1 MKKALVL
8 ILLSSSLLS
17 FANGGENE
25 NESSSVQSFEII
37 VIDSQTEE
45 PIPAAQ
51 IKIAHKDVE
60 AYTDFDGLAEIKN
73 LSVGSYDIEISFI
86 SYEKLNLKGFYLD
99 QQSRQLVVKLK
110 S

>member
-1 MKKALVL
+1 MPKERMFISPMVPQRGFTLCLTRA
-8 ILLSSSLLS
+8 
-17 FANGGENE
+17 
-25 NESSSVQSFEII
+25 EII

-51 IKIAHKDVE
+51 IKIAQKEVE